1 MTLGFQNDAPAYLKK
16 NPIES
21 YSNIE
26 KSSMKSLLFRERNF
40 AF

>member
-26 KSSMKSLLFRERNF
+26 KKFDEIF
-40 AF
+40 AFSRA